1 MRSGF
6 QLAWGGQGKY
16 SLVTMYMNLSKFWE
30 IGEDREAWHTV
41 VQAVAKIQMLLLA
54 TEQQQQNIRNLR
66 VRVYLGGDTGHT
78 ERRKSI

>member
-16 SLVTMYMNLSKFWE
+16 SLVTLYMNLNKFWE
-30 IGEDREAWHTV
+30 KTEKPGILQSREL
-41 VQAVAKIQMLLLA
+41 QRFRSYLA
-54 TEQQQQNIRNLR
+54 TDQQQQNIRNLR